1 MLRSFPAENGNTP
14 RRIFL
19 MSDPDTDYANLP
31 TQTVAK
37 TVVDITAAS
46 GAVKM
51 FAGMGSEADATDSAH
66 PCILDSSDTWNKW
79 GWA

>member
-1 MLRSFPAENGNTP
+1 MITMLRTFPAVNDNIP

-31 TQTVAK
+31 TQLTAGVVK
-37 TVVDITAAS
+37 TTRGYESVY
-46 GAVKM
+46 
-51 FAGMGSEADATDSAH
+51 AGMGSEADATDSAH